1 MSSRKIEEHLQRM
14 DALRKGEKIN
24 CPFCETGKIEKKND
38 AVFICNTC
46 GKGIVGR
53 VNINS

>member
-1 MSSRKIEEHLQRM
+1 MRNRKIEEHLQRM
-14 DALRKGEKIN
+14 EALQRGEKIN
-24 CPFCETGKIEKKND
+24 CPFCGAGKIEKKND
-38 AVFICNTC
+38 AAFICNVC

>member
-1 MSSRKIEEHLQRM
+1 MGSKKIEEHLQRM
-14 DALRKGEKIN
+14 DALRRGEKIN

-38 AVFICNTC
+38 VVFVCNTC